1 MVSTSTEIFP
11 FKDQE
16 LTIFTDVILCTEDK
30 EIPCHRNV
38 LVSSSPYFRAMFCSN
53 FRESSQARVDLK
65 GITSE
70 VIECVVDYIYSGTIT
85 ITMELVLPL
94 MQAASMLH
102 YGRLFEACST
112 FLQEQLNPENCL
124 SMIRL
129 SEILHCESLKERA
142 KEMAVRCFS
151 DVAASED
158 FCELSLP
165 ELMCYLEDDRLCA
178 EEEQVFEALL
188 AWIHHDPFSR
198 RGAIHDLFKKVRL
211 RYIHPT
217 YLFQF
222 IANDPLVQS
231 SALCTEIIES
241 VRRLMFSVSAKCT
254 QELKPLWTTP
264 RRYICRET
272 LVVVGG
278 RKNNEQTS
286 REALLYNERTQRWQ
300 WLAKLPLPLYKAAY
314 VCIHSILYVV
324 GGLSLRLISGDSAVS
339 ATVYTLSLKTNQW
352 RTAEPMLEPR
362 YGHQCISY
370 LHFIFALGGIGP
382 DKLISNTVKRYNSM
396 FNQWETMAPMP
407 TAVLHPAV
415 AANDQRIY
423 VFGGEDALQNPVRL
437 IQVYHISRN
446 LWSRLET
453 RTVKNV
459 CTPAAVIE
467 DNIYIVGVI
476 AYDTK
481 ANKFVKCTNMKE
493 RRMHHAATVINNK
506 LYVTGGRFLNA
517 HDVIEDSNCFE
528 CYDPKTDV
536 WTSKGSLPYK
546 LFDHGS
552 LSLICVSNHPNPP

>member
-1 MVSTSTEIFP
+1 MASTSTEVFP

-16 LTIFTDVILCTEDK
+16 LPAHLLFQLNILRQEQIFTDVILCTEDK

-38 LVSSSPYFRAMFCSN
+38 LVSSSPYFRAMFCSS

-70 VIECVVDYIYSGTIT
+70 VIECVVDYIYTGTIT

-94 MQAASMLH
+94 MQAASMLQ

-178 EEEQVFEALL
+178 EEEQVFETLL

-231 SALCTEIIES
+231 STLCTEIIES

-254 QELKPLWTTP
+254 RELKPLWTTP
-264 RRYICRET
+264 RRYTCRET

-286 REALLYNERTQRWQ
+286 REALLYDERTQRWQ
-300 WLAKLPLPLYKAAY
+300 WLAKLPLRLYKAAY

-324 GGLSLRLISGDSAVS
+324 GGLSLSLVSGDSAVS

-352 RTAEPMLEPR
+352 RTAEPMLVPR
-362 YGHQCISY
+362 YAHQCVSY

-382 DKLISNTVKRYNSM
+382 NKQISNMVERYNSM
-396 FNQWETMAPMP
+396 FNQWEAMAPMP

-459 CTPAAVIE
+459 CAPAAVIE
-467 DNIYIVGVI
+467 DKIYIVG
-476 AYDTK
+476 
-481 ANKFVKCTNMKE
+481 
-493 RRMHHAATVINNK
+493 
-506 LYVTGGRFLNA
+506 
-517 HDVIEDSNCFE
+517 
-528 CYDPKTDV
+528 
-536 WTSKGSLPYK
+536 GSGLQ
-546 LFDHGS
+546 S
-552 LSLICVSNHPNPP
+552 ASS